1 MEQLSINWPNLTDRI
16 SFGADCGISERFGL
30 APKEWRKGVRRM
42 KKPKIDLTDI
52 GDFLLSLA
60 MFLTSV
66 IPLVVF
72 IVLSLSLIRL
82 IGLLLLSRWWVQPE
96 KSRRRRCRSTY
107 LRCTTRMLF
116 AWLPYNMLRSLSEC
130 ITSRCMSGYGR
141 GWKNNPRFLSNSL
154 GSSDR

>member
-1 MEQLSINWPNLTDRI
+1 
-16 SFGADCGISERFGL
+16 
-30 APKEWRKGVRRM
+30 M

-82 IGLLLLSRWWVQPE
+82 IGLLLLSR
-96 KSRRRRCRSTY
+96 
-107 LRCTTRMLF
+107 
-116 AWLPYNMLRSLSEC
+116 
-130 ITSRCMSGYGR
+130 
-141 GWKNNPRFLSNSL
+141 
-154 GSSDR
+154 